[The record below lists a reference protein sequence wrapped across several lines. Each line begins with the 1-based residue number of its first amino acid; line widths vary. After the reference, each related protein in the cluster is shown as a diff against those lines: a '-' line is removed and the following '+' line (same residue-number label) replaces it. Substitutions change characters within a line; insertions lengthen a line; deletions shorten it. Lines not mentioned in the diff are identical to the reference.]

1 MCDKQRRNAVLHG
14 PNPLKEEQTTH
25 MRRQKKVSS
34 LVSGVENSATGAKS
48 AGMGN
53 AALKSDNTG
62 PVISNGPG

>member
-1 MCDKQRRNAVLHG
+1 VRGK
-14 PNPLKEEQTTH
+14 
-25 MRRQKKVSS
+25 KKVSS

-62 PVISNGPG
+62 PVISDCPS